1 MYYYMASQKART
13 QQDRL
18 IDHLTHHGLARA
30 NELARSGVSAT
41 TIARSLSKGDIVR
54 VGRGLY
60 QLANAELDVHA
71 TLAEVSKL
79 APKGIICLVSALA
92 FHDLTDQ
99 IPRKT
104 WIAIG
109 TSDWAPKISYPP
121 IRPVRFCERYFSAAI
136 ESHKICSVDVP
147 IYSPA
152 KSIADAFRNPK
163 LVDRSIAIESL
174 KSALADRRATPA
186 AMFETAREFG
196 AANIIKPYLEAL
208 TANG

>member
-1 MYYYMASQKART
+1 MFCNIPSEKVPT
-13 QQDRL
+13 QRDRL

-41 TIARSLSKGDIVR
+41 TIARSLAKGDIVR

-60 QLANAELDVHA
+60 QLADAELDVHG

-79 APKGIICLVSALA
+79 APKGVICLVSALA
-92 FHDLTDQ
+92 FHDLADQ
-99 IPRKT
+99 IPLRT

-109 TSDWAPKISYPP
+109 TTDWAPKIRHPP
-121 IRPVRFCERYFSAAI
+121 IRTVRFCERYFSAAK
-136 ESHKICSVDVP
+136 ETHKICGVDVP

-163 LVDRSIAIESL
+163 LVDRSVAIESL
-174 KSALADRRATPA
+174 NSALADRRATPA